1 MTSESPRR
9 AWKSYLELC
18 KPKVVAL
25 ILFTAIAG
33 MLLALPGVPPIGLFI
48 YSSLGI
54 ALAAASAAAINHYI
68 DQEADAQMDRNKN
81 RPLPK
86 GELSSTNVI
95 TFALILGIISMALLI
110 VMVNALT
117 ALLTFLS
124 ALGYAIIYTVYLKRM
139 TPQNIVIAGAFGAT
153 PPMLGWCAMTGEVH
167 PYSMLLFLIIF
178 VWTPPH
184 FWPLSIAKRKEFAK
198 VGIPMLPVTHGVEHT
213 RLHVLLYTLLLLI
226 VTLLPYLTGMSGLI
240 YLFAVVPLGLGFIY
254 FAILMMLKK
263 DDKTAMKTFFY
274 SLMYLTV
281 LFIALLI
288 DHYFNFTFAAT
299 APGSLAANIPAL
311 AI

>member
-1 MTSESPRR
+1 MTNETARSS
-9 AWKSYLELC
+9 WQSYLVLC

-25 ILFTAIAG
+25 IVFTAMAG
-33 MLLALPGVPPIGLFI
+33 MLLAVPGMPPIDLFI

-68 DQEADAQMDRNKN
+68 DREADAQMDRNKH

-86 GELSSTNVI
+86 GELKSRNVVI
-95 TFALILGIISMALLI
+95 FAAILGIVSMALLI
-110 VMVNALT
+110 ALVNPLT

-124 ALGYAIIYTVYLKRM
+124 GLGYAIIYTVYLKRA

-153 PPMLGWCAMTGEVH
+153 PPMLGWCAMTNELH
-167 PYSMLLFLIIF
+167 PYSLLLFLIIF
-178 VWTPPH
+178 AWTPPH

-198 VGIPMLPVTHGVEHT
+198 VGIPMLPVTHGVEYT
-213 RLHVLLYTLLLLI
+213 RLQILLYSLLLFI

-240 YLFAVVPLGLGFIY
+240 YLGAVVPLGLGFIY
-254 FAILMMLKK
+254 FAILMMRRK
-263 DDKTAMKTFFY
+263 DDKTAMRTFFY

-281 LFIALLI
+281 VFIALLV
-288 DHYFNFTFAAT
+288 DHYFRFT
-299 APGSLAANIPAL
+299 L
-311 AI
+311 

>member
-1 MTSESPRR
+1 MISESPRPS
-9 AWKSYLELC
+9 WQSYLSLC

-25 ILFTAIAG
+25 IVFTAMAG
-33 MLLALPGVPPIGLFI
+33 MLLSVPGMPPIGLFI

-68 DQEADAQMDRNKN
+68 DREADAIMERNKH
-81 RPLPK
+81 RPLPQ
-86 GELSSTNVI
+86 GDLSSANVI
-95 TFALILGIISMALLI
+95 IFALVLAVISMALLI
-110 VMVNALT
+110 VMVNTLT

-167 PYSMLLFLIIF
+167 PYALLLFLIIF

-213 RLHVLLYTLLLLI
+213 RLHILLYTLLLLI

-254 FAILMMLKK
+254 FAILMMRRK
-263 DDKTAMKTFFY
+263 DDKTAMQTFFY

-281 LFIALLI
+281 VFVALLA
-288 DHYFNFTFAAT
+288 DHYLRFT
-299 APGSLAANIPAL
+299 L
-311 AI
+311 

>member
-1 MTSESPRR
+1 
-9 AWKSYLELC
+9 
-18 KPKVVAL
+18 VVAL
-25 ILFTAIAG
+25 IVFTAIAG
-33 MLLALPGVPPIGLFI
+33 MLLSVPGMPPIGLFI

-68 DQEADAQMDRNKN
+68 DREADALMERNKH

-86 GELSSTNVI
+86 GELSSANVI
-95 TFALILGIISMALLI
+95 VFAAVLGVISMALLI

-167 PYSMLLFLIIF
+167 PYAMLLFLIIF
-178 VWTPPH
+178 AWTPPH

-213 RLHVLLYTLLLLI
+213 RLQILLYSLLLFI

-240 YLFAVVPLGLGFIY
+240 YLSAVVPLGLGFIY
-254 FAILMMLKK
+254 FAILMMRRK
-263 DDKTAMKTFFY
+263 DDKTAMRTFFY
-274 SLMYLTV
+274 SLMYLTGV
-281 LFIALLI
+281 FIALLV
-288 DHYFNFTFAAT
+288 DHYF
-299 APGSLAANIPAL
+299 
-311 AI
+311 